1 MSTFA
6 DAVNAKIQEKGLNA
20 TAAAEAIGVSAVS
33 LRAVISGKSV
43 PNARS
48 LGKYISFAGL
58 SAEEAKALIAA
69 GRSAGPTK
77 AKKGPKAKKGQK
89 KAKKGEKK
97 AAKTPKAAKAGK
109 PGRKPRSAGS
119 SNAALAQIGQ
129 ALAAAESL
137 AGDKLAMTVHGLS
150 AGQRKIVAAIIANL

>member
-6 DAVNAKIQEKGLNA
+6 EAVNAKIQEKGLNA

-33 LRAVISGKSV
+33 LRAVVSGKSV

-48 LGKYISFAGL
+48 LDKYASFAGL
-58 SAEEAKALIAA
+58 SVEEAKALIAA
-69 GRSAGPTK
+69 GRAAAPAK
-77 AKKGPKAKKGQK
+77 AKKGPKAKKG
-89 KAKKGEKK
+89 EKK
-97 AAKTPKAAKAGK
+97 AAKAAKAPKTGK
-109 PGRKPRSAGS
+109 PGRKPRSSGS
-119 SNAALAQIGQ
+119 SSAALAEIGK

-150 AGQRKIVAAIIANL
+150 AGQRKIVAAIIASL